1 MKKILIVRH
10 GYYSVSDLTSTG
22 REQMKDLG
30 MAIKSLMNGDSIEVK
45 SSTAPRAKQ
54 SAKILAEILGVSF
67 TEHEFLWSGP
77 DSPRGC
83 RVDLDKALK
92 IIQGSRADVVI
103 LVTHLEYS
111 EYLPTHLGKKICGK
125 DHGFP
130 SEETGKGEAWFIDCQ
145 AGTCT
150 WLSPDVAR

>member
-45 SSTAPRAKQ
+45 SSTAHELNKAPKFSPRYWA
-54 SAKILAEILGVSF
+54 SASRNTI
-67 TEHEFLWSGP
+67 LWSGP
-77 DSPRGC
+77 DSPRGAESIWI
-83 RVDLDKALK
+83 RLSRLSKALEPTSSFWSLTLN
-92 IIQGSRADVVI
+92 IASIW
-103 LVTHLEYS
+103 
-111 EYLPTHLGKKICGK
+111 PTHLGKKICGK